1 MGTKPGKNQ
10 SVILRRQALGIGLI
24 IASLFI
30 LCKSLHV
37 ETRFIATALSLV
49 FIIVIL
55 VKFFNFTFSKV
66 TVAFVI
72 LSNFVYAY
80 KIIEISKFGGQEP
93 TSLTVAFFSFTTV
106 QLWNTARIRTVK
118 EKTKQAEIQYGGDDI
133 CG

>member
-1 MGTKPGKNQ
+1 MATKRSQNK
-10 SVILRRQALGIGLI
+10 SIVLRRQALGVVLI
-24 IASLFI
+24 IATLYI

-37 ETRFIATALSLV
+37 ETRFIAATLSIVGL
-49 FIIVIL
+49 IVIL
-55 VKFFNFTFSKV
+55 VKFFGFTFSKV
-66 TVAFVI
+66 VVAFVI

-80 KIIEISKFGGQEP
+80 KVIEIAKFGGQEP

-118 EKTKQAEIQYGGDDI
+118 EETKQKEIEFGGDDI

>member
-1 MGTKPGKNQ
+1 MGKRPGKNQ
-10 SVILRRQALGIGLI
+10 SIVLRRQALGVVLI
-24 IASLFI
+24 IVTLYI

-37 ETRFIATALSLV
+37 ETRFIAATLSIVGL
-49 FIIVIL
+49 IVIL

-80 KIIEISKFGGQEP
+80 RVLQISSLGGQEP

-118 EKTKQAEIQYGGDDI
+118 EETKQKEIQYGGNDI

>member
-1 MGTKPGKNQ
+1 MGRQQGKNQ

-49 FIIVIL
+49 FLIIIL

-80 KIIEISKFGGQEP
+80 RVLQISSFGGQEP

-118 EKTKQAEIQYGGDDI
+118 EKTKQTEIQYGGDDI

>member
-1 MGTKPGKNQ
+1 MGRQQGQNQ

-49 FIIVIL
+49 FLIIIL

-80 KIIEISKFGGQEP
+80 RVLQISSFGGQEP

-118 EKTKQAEIQYGGDDI
+118 EETKQKEIQYGGDDN

>member
-1 MGTKPGKNQ
+1 MGRQQSKNQ
-10 SVILRRQALGIGLI
+10 SVILRRQALGLGLI

-37 ETRFIATALSLV
+37 ETRFIATGLSLV
-49 FIIVIL
+49 FLIIIL

-80 KIIEISKFGGQEP
+80 RVLQISSFGGQEP

>member
-1 MGTKPGKNQ
+1 MGRQPGKNQ
-10 SVILRRQALGIGLI
+10 SIILRRQALGIGLI

-49 FIIVIL
+49 FLIIIL

-80 KIIEISKFGGQEP
+80 RVLQISSFGGQEP

>member
-1 MGTKPGKNQ
+1 MGKRSGKNQ
-10 SVILRRQALGIGLI
+10 SIVLRRQALGVVLI
-24 IASLFI
+24 IATLYI

-37 ETRFIATALSLV
+37 ETRFISATLSIVGL
-49 FIIVIL
+49 IVIL
-55 VKFFNFTFSKV
+55 VKFFGFTFSKV
-66 TVAFVI
+66 VVAFVI

-80 KIIEISKFGGQEP
+80 KVIEIAKFGGQEP